1 MPMNILNI
9 KVCISLCHTIFIT
22 NVLLDKQAEIIA
34 AWDLII
40 TWLNP
45 KSIVSEKPL
54 VLKKQKSILSFH
66 SDENMSLLPSLK
78 ILILIILQ
86 KGRLVELYGPNRS
99 SVIYTKEEEDIK
111 DLIQK
116 EYKHMVSVNLF
127 ESIKD

>member
-1 MPMNILNI
+1 MNILNI